1 MAMAMAVTSSMT
13 LTVGSS
19 LKVSL
24 PLPHPLSP
32 PQLLNPKRTYPLL
45 STRRAS
51 FPVTEAKIYR
61 DSKHYLVVNINLIL
75 LALSAI
81 RMCRNFSL
89 CLSLS
94 LLL

>member
-1 MAMAMAVTSSMT
+1 MAMAVTSSMT

-19 LKVSL
+19 LKVSLPL